1 MVRRLSTKLQ
11 RQYPEQLPEKDYII
25 TSGLTYQILENNIG
39 YIYCE
44 SFSDGIGDGNLD
56 QMLKKLE
63 ICDGLI
69 IDVRNN
75 GGGNLT
81 TAQKLAARFT
91 NEKYWSATS
100 VIKQGL
106 AITISQPL
114 NQYIRNRPT
123 ASAGRRRQW
132 Y

>member
-1 MVRRLSTKLQ
+1 MLIHGISATASRATTSK
-11 RQYPEQLPEKDYII
+11 KDYII

-44 SFSDGIGDGNLD
+44 TFSDGIGDGNLD

-63 ICDGLI
+63 NCDGLI

-91 NEKYWSATS
+91 NEKVLVATS
-100 VIKQGL
+100 AIKQVQ
-106 AITISQPL
+106 AITTSRTL
-114 NQYIRNRPT
+114 NLYIRNRPT
-123 ASAGRRRQW
+123 VSAGRKRQW